1 MAKKSL
7 IIAAL
12 AAFLSMGT
20 LFSAYGQEK
29 AITSIPLTFS
39 WDTAPKGGELVGN
52 VYAVSSNGEFKV
64 EGAVYDK
71 KDDQWDYGERPI
83 VEVELSAKDGYYF
96 SSTKR
101 SIFSLTGCGAQFKTA
116 EKDSDGSALILQ
128 VYLPAIDGNLPATTS
143 VSWNLTTA
151 VWDKVNGAKNYEV
164 RLYRDK
170 ILVTTQKTT
179 ESTYDF
185 SSYINVE
192 GNYTFTVRALGTY
205 SSQAGPWTDN
215 SEPLTIRTEDTWFIT
230 NGTWDKTSSGWRY
243 VYPNTVYPVNSWR
256 CISDNWYYFGNNG
269 YMESDCYV
277 KSSDQDLYY
286 WLGSDGIWNTEKDTA
301 APESGARVVK

>member
-96 SSTKR
+96 P
-101 SIFSLTGCGAQFKTA
+101 AQ
-116 EKDSDGSALILQ
+116 
-128 VYLPAIDGNLPATTS
+128 N
-143 VSWNLTTA
+143 
-151 VWDKVNGAKNYEV
+151 
-164 RLYRDK
+164 
-170 ILVTTQKTT
+170 
-179 ESTYDF
+179 
-185 SSYINVE
+185 
-192 GNYTFTVRALGTY
+192 
-205 SSQAGPWTDN
+205 
-215 SEPLTIRTEDTWFIT
+215 
-230 NGTWDKTSSGWRY
+230 
-243 VYPNTVYPVNSWR
+243 
-256 CISDNWYYFGNNG
+256 
-269 YMESDCYV
+269 
-277 KSSDQDLYY
+277 
-286 WLGSDGIWNTEKDTA
+286 A
-301 APESGARVVK
+301 ASFH

>member
-52 VYAVSSNGEFKV
+52 VYAVSSTSEFKV

-71 KDDQWDYGERPI
+71 KDDQWDYGERPV

-116 EKDSDGSALILQ
+116 EKDGDGSALILQ
-128 VYLPAIDGNLPATTS
+128 VYLPAIDGNL
-143 VSWNLTTA
+143 
-151 VWDKVNGAKNYEV
+151 
-164 RLYRDK
+164 YRDK
-170 ILVTTQKTT
+170 KLVTTQKTS

-230 NGTWDKTSSGWRY
+230 NGKWDKTSSGWRY
-243 VYPNTVYPVNSWR
+243 VYPNNVYPVNSWR
-256 CISDNWYYFGNNG
+256 CISDNWYYFGQNG